1 MIKLKTTL
9 KEGDIVVASTNEIYV
24 IEEIVNHPTWG
35 EVANCRLYQSQVRH
49 GIRCKGLKK
58 HPFFS

>member
-9 KEGDIVVASTNEIYV
+9 KEGDIVVASTNEIYI
-24 IEEIVNHPTWG
+24 IEEIVSHPTWG
-35 EVANCRLYQSQVRH
+35 EVANCRLYRSQVRH

>member
-1 MIKLKTTL
+1 MKKLKTTL
-9 KEGDIVVASTNEIYV
+9 KQGDIVTASTGEIYE
-24 IEEIVNHPTWG
+24 IEEIVIHPTWG
-35 EVANCRLYQSQVRH
+35 EVANCRLYRSQVRH